1 MEDCQFV
8 NLENSIWKTGQK
20 GEGEREG
27 GRRKEETWGG
37 ENLLA
42 FSIIFAAASCFFLLT
57 LSMKGTLAQMQRKS
71 DNIFKKQEYPS

>member
-8 NLENSIWKTGQK
+8 ILENSIWKHGQK
-20 GEGEREG
+20 GEGEG
-27 GRRKEETWGG
+27 EEEEKKRPGG
-37 ENLLA
+37 EKNLLA
-42 FSIIFAAASCFFLLT
+42 FSIIFAAASCFFSLA